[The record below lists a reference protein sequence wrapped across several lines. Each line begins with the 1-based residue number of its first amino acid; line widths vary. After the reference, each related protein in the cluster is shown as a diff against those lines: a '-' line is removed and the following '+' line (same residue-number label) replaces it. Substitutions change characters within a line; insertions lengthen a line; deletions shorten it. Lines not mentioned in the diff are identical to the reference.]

1 VAARGFQ
8 EMKMEQ
14 TEFYGTGRR
23 KTSIARV
30 WLRPGDG
37 KITVNS
43 LGIEGYL
50 SRKTLQMIV
59 QQPLEATNTTGRYNV
74 YATVEGG
81 GHTGQAGALRHGI
94 ARALL
99 QSDETLKDALRRGGF
114 LTRDP
119 RKKERK
125 KYGLKGARARFQFS
139 KR

>member
-1 VAARGFQ
+1 
-8 EMKMEQ
+8 MDQ

-23 KTSIARV
+23 KTAVARV

-43 LGIEGYL
+43 KEIESYL
-50 SRKTLQMIV
+50 PRKTLQMLV
-59 QQPLEATNTTGRYNV
+59 RQPLDATNTLGRYNV
-74 YATVEGG
+74 HATVQGG
-81 GHTGQAGALRHGI
+81 GHFGQAGALRHGI

-99 QSDETLKDALRRGGF
+99 NSDESHKETLRRGGF

-125 KYGLKGARARFQFS
+125 KYGQKGARAKFQFS